1 MSDLRNELRI
11 TRSRGVNGKEYEDA
25 IDHGP
30 THGPPRNTTNPS
42 GERHD
47 ERRIDNQFIAAPR

>member
-30 THGPPRNTTNPS
+30 THDPPWKTTTPS
-42 GERHD
+42 GGRHH